1 MTEPLILASG
11 SPRRLEL
18 LQQFGIQFV
27 VEPADIDEHALP
39 NETGLA
45 LIKRVARE
53 KAQKVALKHPT
64 RFVLGADTGVL
75 LDGSFLGKPVD
86 AMEATTMLQSL
97 SGRSHEVCSAV
108 ALVAPDGL
116 LLEAF
121 VATTVWFASL
131 PEDWIR
137 AYVDSGDPMDKAGAY
152 AIQHGA
158 GLFVSRIEGSY
169 SNVVGL
175 PLFETG
181 QLLRQAGLWHPHK
194 IDS

>member
-1 MTEPLILASG
+1 MSEPLILASG
-11 SPRRLEL
+11 SPRRSEL
-18 LQQFGIQFV
+18 LQRFGIHFV
-27 VEPADIDEHALP
+27 GSPADIDEQALP
-39 NETGLA
+39 DETGVA

-53 KAQKVALKHPT
+53 KAQKVATQHPT
-64 RFVLGADTGVL
+64 GFVLGADTGVL
-75 LDGSFLGKPVD
+75 LDGVFMGKPTD
-86 AMEATTMLQSL
+86 AMEAGTMLRSL

-108 ALVAPDGL
+108 ALVGPDGL

-137 AYVDSGDPMDKAGAY
+137 AYVDGGDPMDKAGAY
-152 AIQHGA
+152 AIQNEA